1 MILTALLLNEGAR
14 FFAVLF
20 GLRFYRH
27 SLFGRPSGDAIV
39 LFLVF
44 TFLSTNPTPF
54 GDSIFLLVKKDRGER
69 HAKGLQS
76 RPLESC
82 FYTGVRRGDVRTSY
96 EFAVMQLT
104 RFRPVRGV
112 LRTASTDS
120 IVLRPEGEA
129 SASP

>member
-1 MILTALLLNEGAR
+1 MIVHAKKRTHGGASVFLAIDR
-14 FFAVLF
+14 T
-20 GLRFYRH
+20 FYWH

-76 RPLESC
+76 RPLESG
-82 FYTGVRRGDVRTSY
+82 FLYGGLEGRRAHFPTCAPGCN
-96 EFAVMQLT
+96 
-104 RFRPVRGV
+104 
-112 LRTASTDS
+112 
-120 IVLRPEGEA
+120 
-129 SASP
+129 

>member
-76 RPLESC
+76 RPLDSGFLYGGLEGRRAYS
-82 FYTGVRRGDVRTSY
+82 VRVRIG
-96 EFAVMQLT
+96 AIN
-104 RFRPVRGV
+104 
-112 LRTASTDS
+112 A
-120 IVLRPEGEA
+120 I
-129 SASP
+129 